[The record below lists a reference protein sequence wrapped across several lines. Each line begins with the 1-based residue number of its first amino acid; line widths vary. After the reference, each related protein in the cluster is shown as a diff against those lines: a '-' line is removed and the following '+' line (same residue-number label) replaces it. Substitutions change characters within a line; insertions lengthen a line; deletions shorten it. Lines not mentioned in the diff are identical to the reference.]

1 MEQRNMDQIDDTF
14 RKLKEEAN
22 KDVRKVYNEICD
34 QLKRTSIGE
43 LGGEIAQ
50 LEARTLNNLMVSLM
64 DSVKQAAIAEM
75 ERNGCKTY
83 LTQAGWT
90 EIQQVVGVP
99 RIELCKVK
107 VDVVRNGEKNA
118 ENASKWE
125 KGIAQ
130 CESNKK
136 KCMGV
141 AASGAAITVITLI
154 TPGWNIPEALLVATG
169 VVVTIV
175 GSSGAVRNAR
185 QAEEIRSK
193 FEQASK
199 DSKKQSNK
207 ENLDVLLSK
216 IINSQCDL
224 NLQIY
229 FEWLEKVRTALIT
242 ECDKLVEM

>member
-1 MEQRNMDQIDDTF
+1 MEQRNIEQIDDTF
-14 RKLKEEAN
+14 QKLKKEAT
-22 KDVRKVYNEICD
+22 KAVRKVYEDMCV
-34 QLKRTSIGE
+34 QLKSSNVGE

-50 LEARTLNNLMVSLM
+50 LEAKTLNNLMVSLM
-64 DSVKQAAIAEM
+64 DHVKQAAIAEM

-107 VDVVRNGEKNA
+107 VDVVRNGEKKT

-125 KGIAQ
+125 KEIAQ
-130 CESNKK
+130 CEANKK
-136 KCMGV
+136 IYMGV

-169 VVVTIV
+169 VVVTVV
-175 GSSGAVRNAR
+175 GSSGVVRNTR
-185 QAEEIRSK
+185 QIEQMKSK

-207 ENLDVLLSK
+207 ENLDVLLSQ
-216 IINSQCDL
+216 ITNSQCEH

-242 ECDKLVEM
+242 ECDKLMEM